1 MIKST
6 LLFTLYNYCIADMTI
21 LSITQLYL
29 LHNFLTI
36 MLQRIQSLYLLA
48 AGLVLAAL
56 FVFPLVHDVSIHG
69 NILTLKVTGV
79 YQEVNGALTH
89 TVSFM
94 ALTIATAFVALSP
107 LPVIFLYKDRRK
119 QINLC
124 YGLMFLIIAYSYWV
138 SQTVK
143 DAIADAYLKIPDN
156 YGVGI
161 ILLSLSLLLIVLAQK
176 SIQRDEKLVRSA
188 DRLR

>member
-1 MIKST
+1 MYRDMIIISK
-6 LLFTLYNYCIADMTI
+6 A
-21 LSITQLYL
+21 QLYL
-29 LHNFLTI
+29 LHNFLIT

-56 FVFPLVHDVSIHG
+56 FVFPLVHDVSVHG
-69 NILTLKVTGV
+69 NILTLMVTGV
-79 YQEVNGALTH
+79 YQDINGTLTH

-94 ALTIATAFVALSP
+94 PLTIATVFVALSP

-156 YGVGI
+156 YGIGI

-176 SIQRDEKLVRSA
+176 SIQRDEKLVKSA

>member
-1 MIKST
+1 
-6 LLFTLYNYCIADMTI
+6 MTI

-56 FVFPLVHDVSIHG
+56 FVFPLVHDVSVHG
-69 NILTLKVTGV
+69 NILTLRVTGV
-79 YQEVNGALTH
+79 YQDVNGILTH
-89 TVSFM
+89 TVFFM
-94 ALTIATAFVALSP
+94 PLTIATAFVALSP
-107 LPVIFLYKDRRK
+107 LPVIFMYKDRRK

-138 SQTVK
+138 SQVVK
-143 DAIADAYLKIPDN
+143 DAIADAYLTMSN
-156 YGVGI
+156 YGIGI

-176 SIQRDEKLVRSA
+176 SIQKDEKLVRSA

>member
-1 MIKST
+1 
-6 LLFTLYNYCIADMTI
+6 MTV
-21 LSITQLYL
+21 LSIPQLYL
-29 LHNFLTI
+29 LDNFLII
-36 MLQRIQSLYLLA
+36 MLQRIQSIYLLA

-69 NILTLKVTGV
+69 NLLTLKVTGV
-79 YQEVNGALTH
+79 YQDINGVLTH
-89 TVSFM
+89 TVPFM

-107 LPVIFLYKDRRK
+107 LPVIFMYKDRRK

-176 SIQRDEKLVRSA
+176 SIQRDEKLVKSA